1 MNLWGFVD
9 LRPKFLAKFI
19 HQFEKSKHQVDA
31 VTMGTD
37 NLLFSTHTIIAPK
50 EDVIMFN
57 DG

>member
-31 VTMGTD
+31 VKMALAIYYSQLI
-37 NLLFSTHTIIAPK
+37 LLSRRNR
-50 EDVIMFN
+50 M
-57 DG
+57 